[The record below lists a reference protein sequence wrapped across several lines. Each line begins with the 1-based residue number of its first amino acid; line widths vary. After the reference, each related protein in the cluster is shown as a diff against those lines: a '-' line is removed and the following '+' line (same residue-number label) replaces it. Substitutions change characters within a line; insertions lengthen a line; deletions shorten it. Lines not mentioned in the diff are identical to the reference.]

1 MAGTVKSSADQV
13 AQSRHT
19 SVVVTDTAMKWSLR
33 RLLPTLDELV
43 YLCISTGDGL
53 VGRGGGKGRGEEE
66 GAREGRGEEGRRV
79 SGREG
84 ERRGEEGR
92 GGERRG
98 EEGRGGERRGEEGRG
113 GERRGGKGRG
123 GGDTCTLLCL
133 VHGTVPH
140 HTHFPTPM
148 VSSNSHR
155 LFIVVS
161 FGLRKHMCVQFF
173 YNSKSP

>member
-1 MAGTVKSSADQV
+1 MKSSADQV

-53 VGRGGGKGRGEEE
+53 VGRGGGKGRGGEE

-79 SGREG
+79 SGREE

-92 GGERRG
+92 GGERR
-98 EEGRGGERRGEEGRG
+98 E
-113 GERRGGKGRG
+113 GKGRR